1 MTSLSKQLQLQLILA
16 LVLVLAFVL
25 QFKVFLPI
33 EGALFPSDDLS
44 HASLLFIP
52 HGLKMLAAYLLGIIA
67 APAIFVAQLIAGLF
81 VLGANAQD
89 AVVGALFGTIGAIA
103 PVALLNFLF
112 KNKWSDG
119 VALNTKEGI
128 GTFRAF
134 IVAVMLST
142 FVNSVLHSAYYH
154 ADSTVMLPF
163 RYLFGDI
170 MGALVV
176 FGLVVLMRRQ
186 ILSFITR
193 RISA

>member
-1 MTSLSKQLQLQLILA
+1 MTTLSKQLQLQLILT

-25 QFKVFLPI
+25 QFKVIMPI
-33 EGALFPSDDLS
+33 EGALFPSVDLS

-52 HGLKMLAAYLLGIIA
+52 HGIKMLAAYLLGIIA

-81 VLGANAQD
+81 VLGVNVQD
-89 AVVGALFGTIGAIA
+89 AVVGALFGTIAAIA
-103 PVALLNFLF
+103 PVTLLNFMF

-134 IVAVMLST
+134 IVAVILST
-142 FVNSVLHSAYYH
+142 FMNSILHSAYYF
-154 ADSTVMLPF
+154 DGGSITLPF

-176 FGLVVLMRRQ
+176 FSLVILMRRQ
-186 ILSFITR
+186 ILSFIAR

>member
-1 MTSLSKQLQLQLILA
+1 MTSFSKQLQLQLILT

-25 QFKVFLPI
+25 QFEVILPV

-81 VLGANAQD
+81 VLGVNGQD
-89 AVVGALFGTIGAIA
+89 AVVGAFFGTLAAIM
-103 PVALLNFLF
+103 PVAIINFLF
-112 KNKWSDG
+112 KSPWHEG
-119 VALNTKEGI
+119 VALHSKEGI

-163 RYLFGDI
+163 RYLFGDM
-170 MGALVV
+170 MGALIV
-176 FGLVVLMRRQ
+176 FGLVILMRRQ
-186 ILSFITR
+186 ILSFIAR
-193 RISA
+193 YISA

>member
-16 LVLVLAFVL
+16 LVLVLAFEL
-25 QFKVFLPI
+25 QFKFIFPI

-44 HASLLFIP
+44 LASLLFVP
-52 HGLKMLAAYLLGIIA
+52 HGLKMLVAYFLGIIA
-67 APAIFVAQLIAGLF
+67 APAIFVAQLIAGYF
-81 VLGANAQD
+81 VIGANVQD
-89 AVVGALFGTIGAIA
+89 AVVGALFGTIAAIA
-103 PVALLNFLF
+103 PVTLLNFLF

-134 IVAVMLST
+134 IVAVILST
-142 FVNSVLHSAYYH
+142 FINSILHSAYYF
-154 ADSTVMLPF
+154 DGSSITLPF
-163 RYLFGDI
+163 RYLFGDL

-176 FGLVVLMRRQ
+176 FSLVILMRRQ

>member
-1 MTSLSKQLQLQLILA
+1 MTSLSKQLQLQLILT

-25 QFKVFLPI
+25 QFKVIMPI
-33 EGALFPSDDLS
+33 EGALFPSADLS
-44 HASLLFIP
+44 YASLLFIP
-52 HGLKMLAAYLLGIIA
+52 HGIKMLVAYLLGIIA

-89 AVVGALFGTIGAIA
+89 AVVGALFGTIAAIA
-103 PVALLNFLF
+103 PVTLLNFMF
-112 KNKWSDG
+112 KNTWSDG
-119 VALNTKEGI
+119 VAMNTKEGI

-134 IVAVMLST
+134 IVAVILST
-142 FVNSVLHSAYYH
+142 FINSILHSAYYF
-154 ADSTVMLPF
+154 DGGSITLPF

-176 FGLVVLMRRQ
+176 FSLVILMRRQ
-186 ILSFITR
+186 ILSFIAR

>member
-1 MTSLSKQLQLQLILA
+1 VTSLYKQIQLQLIIT

-25 QFKVFLPI
+25 QFEVILPI

-44 HASLLFIP
+44 HASLFFIP

-67 APAIFVAQLIAGLF
+67 APAIFLAQFIAGIF
-81 VLGANAQD
+81 VLGVNAQD
-89 AVVGALFGTIGAIA
+89 AVVGALFGTIAAIA
-103 PVALLNFLF
+103 PVTLLNFMF
-112 KNKWSDG
+112 KNTWSDG

-128 GTFRAF
+128 GTFRTF
-134 IVAVMLST
+134 IVAVILST
-142 FVNSVLHSAYYH
+142 FINSILHSAYYF
-154 ADSTVMLPF
+154 DGGSITLPF

-176 FGLVVLMRRQ
+176 FSLVILMRRQ
-186 ILSFITR
+186 ILSFIAR

>member
-1 MTSLSKQLQLQLILA
+1 MTSLYKQIQLQLILT
-16 LVLVLAFVL
+16 LILVLAFVL
-25 QFKVFLPI
+25 QFEVILPV

-67 APAIFVAQLIAGLF
+67 APAIFVAQLFAGLF
-81 VLGANAQD
+81 VLGVNAQD
-89 AVVGALFGTIGAIA
+89 AAVGALFGTIAAIA
-103 PVALLNFLF
+103 PVTLLNFMF
-112 KNKWSDG
+112 KNNWSDG
-119 VALNTKEGI
+119 VAMNTKEGI

-134 IVAVMLST
+134 IVAVILST
-142 FVNSVLHSAYYH
+142 FINSILHSAYYF
-154 ADSTVMLPF
+154 DGGSITLPF

-176 FGLVVLMRRQ
+176 FSLVILMRRQ
-186 ILSFITR
+186 ILSFIAR

>member
-1 MTSLSKQLQLQLILA
+1 VTSLSKQLQLQLILT

-25 QFKVFLPI
+25 QFKVIMPI
-33 EGALFPSDDLS
+33 EGALFPSADLS

-52 HGLKMLAAYLLGIIA
+52 HGIKMLTAYLLGIIA

-81 VLGANAQD
+81 VLGVNAQD
-89 AVVGALFGTIGAIA
+89 AVVGSLFGTIAAIA
-103 PVALLNFLF
+103 PVTLLNFMF

-142 FVNSVLHSAYYH
+142 FVNSVLHSTYYH
-154 ADSTVMLPF
+154 TDSTVMLPF
-163 RYLFGDI
+163 RYLLGDT
-170 MGALVV
+170 MGAVVV
-176 FGLVVLMRRQ
+176 FGLVILMRRQ
-186 ILSFITR
+186 ILSFIAR

>member
-1 MTSLSKQLQLQLILA
+1 MTSSSKQLQLLLTLI

-25 QFKVFLPI
+25 QFKVIMPI

-81 VLGANAQD
+81 VLGVNGQD
-89 AVVGALFGTIGAIA
+89 AVVGALFGTIAAIA
-103 PVALLNFLF
+103 PVTLLNFMF
-112 KNKWSDG
+112 KNTWSDG

-134 IVAVMLST
+134 IVAVILST
-142 FVNSVLHSAYYH
+142 FINSILHSAYYF
-154 ADSTVMLPF
+154 DGGSITLPF

-176 FGLVVLMRRQ
+176 FSLVILMRRQ
-186 ILSFITR
+186 ILSFIAR

>member
-25 QFKVFLPI
+25 QVEVIFPI

>member
-1 MTSLSKQLQLQLILA
+1 
-16 LVLVLAFVL
+16 VLVLAFVL
-25 QFKVFLPI
+25 QFEVILPV

-67 APAIFVAQLIAGLF
+67 APAIFVAQFFAGLF
-81 VLGANAQD
+81 LLGANAQD
-89 AVVGALFGTIGAIA
+89 AVVGALFGTIAAIA
-103 PVALLNFLF
+103 PVMLLNFMF

-119 VALNTKEGI
+119 VALNAKEGI

-134 IVAVMLST
+134 IAAVILST
-142 FVNSVLHSAYYH
+142 FINSILHSAYYF
-154 ADSTVMLPF
+154 DGGSITLPF

-170 MGALVV
+170 LGSMIIFSLVM
-176 FGLVVLMRRQ
+176 LLRRQ
-186 ILSFITR
+186 ILYFIAR